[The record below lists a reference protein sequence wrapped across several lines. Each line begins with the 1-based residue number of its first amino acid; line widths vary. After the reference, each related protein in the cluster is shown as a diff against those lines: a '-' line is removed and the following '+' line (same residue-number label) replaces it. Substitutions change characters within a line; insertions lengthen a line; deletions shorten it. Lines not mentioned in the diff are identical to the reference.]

1 MTAVIQAWFSLNLIA
16 VVLWAAAVELR
27 TLRRELRG
35 GEGR

>member
-1 MTAVIQAWFSLNLIA
+1 MRDLIQAWFSLNLFA

-27 TLRRELRG
+27 TLLRTLRG